1 MTGLTPAQ
9 AERLWS
15 LRRRRTQVTNDIETL
30 RQCES
35 RMTGIRQR
43 VATGVSR
50 FREASRLNQAE
61 WRGQTG
67 TRFESIRGQANA
79 NAQTSLS
86 RMAEIIKSVGQR
98 RSRLAIEL
106 TNINVSIRDLEQ
118 IAARG
123 GV

>member
-15 LRRRRTQVTNDIETL
+15 LRRRRTQVTSDIETL
-30 RQCES
+30 RQCEN
-35 RMTGIRQR
+35 RMTGIRER
-43 VATGVSR
+43 IDGSVSR
-50 FREASRLNQAE
+50 FREKSRRNATD

-67 TRFESIRGQANA
+67 TRYSENRSQARTS
-79 NAQTSLS
+79 AQMCISQMT
-86 RMAEIIKSVGQR
+86 ETIQR
-98 RSRLAIEL
+98 VSQQRSRLSTEL
-106 TNINVSIRDLEQ
+106 TNVNLRIRELEQ